1 MRIFIKIFIMTK
13 SICTFLLL
21 ISFSAAYCQQ
31 TKKIDS
37 LFQLLENKNQGMG
50 SAAIMQNGKLQYSK
64 AFGYANVEAN
74 TKSTPMHKYRIGS
87 ITKVFT
93 SVLIFQLIDAKKLT
107 LENKLSDFFP
117 SLPEAKNISIA
128 HLLQH
133 RSGLHN
139 FTNDSIYISY
149 YLQKQS
155 QEFMLKLIAANPP
168 DFMPGKKAEYS
179 NTNYLLL
186 GYIAE
191 KITGKTYAQLVA
203 ERICKKINLK
213 DTYVGVANAD
223 LSKKEVLSYDYE
235 DKWARQ
241 PETDL
246 SIPGAAGSVLS
257 TPTDLCQFIT
267 ALFTGKLVSDS
278 SLKAMKSIRD
288 NYGMG
293 LFQIPFY
300 DRKAY
305 GHNGS
310 IDGFMSNLAYF
321 PEDGIAVAYCTNGQ
335 LYPMNDILV
344 GMLSCWF
351 NRPYTLPDFSA
362 AAVPIEEL
370 ELYAG
375 NYSSNDIPLKITVT
389 RTGESLKAQATGQS
403 SFPLTAK
410 GKGLFVFERAGIEM
424 QFNSKGDGFTLK
436 QGEGNYVF
444 TKEK

>member
-1 MRIFIKIFIMTK
+1 MTK

-21 ISFSAAYCQQ
+21 ISFSAAYCHQ
-31 TKKIDS
+31 TQKIDS

-139 FTNDSIYISY
+139 FTNDSIYYSY

-203 ERICKKINLK
+203 ERICKKIN
-213 DTYVGVANAD
+213 
-223 LSKKEVLSYDYE
+223 
-235 DKWARQ
+235 
-241 PETDL
+241 
-246 SIPGAAGSVLS
+246 
-257 TPTDLCQFIT
+257 
-267 ALFTGKLVSDS
+267 
-278 SLKAMKSIRD
+278 
-288 NYGMG
+288 
-293 LFQIPFY
+293 
-300 DRKAY
+300 
-305 GHNGS
+305 
-310 IDGFMSNLAYF
+310 
-321 PEDGIAVAYCTNGQ
+321 
-335 LYPMNDILV
+335 
-344 GMLSCWF
+344 
-351 NRPYTLPDFSA
+351 
-362 AAVPIEEL
+362 
-370 ELYAG
+370 
-375 NYSSNDIPLKITVT
+375 
-389 RTGESLKAQATGQS
+389 
-403 SFPLTAK
+403 
-410 GKGLFVFERAGIEM
+410 
-424 QFNSKGDGFTLK
+424 
-436 QGEGNYVF
+436 
-444 TKEK
+444 